1 MKKLFRTNKKNSTDK
16 NVEREQIQKL
26 EVFRPVP
33 DLVNQQVED
42 VKFIIRKLL
51 NSEHESLDY
60 KQLNIKLSSLVKY
73 LKQNVLLQEYVV
85 HIYSK

>member
-1 MKKLFRTNKKNSTDK
+1 MKKLFRTNKKKSTDK